1 MLFYHFRGPETSEC
15 CSMCYMRLVG
25 PTVTYWFPYLPC
37 YKLGFLVRGE
47 EGMLCRIAYWQVTLK
62 SSDRVLL
69 KALQAEKQDCN
80 LEQMLIPVKM
90 KQCTFQRGPMVSLG
104 PSGWLVSLRNGAV
117 SGTQHRPLLLVDR
130 AVHSN
135 NAMVD
140 ASSCF

>member
-1 MLFYHFRGPETSEC
+1 
-15 CSMCYMRLVG
+15 
-25 PTVTYWFPYLPC
+25 
-37 YKLGFLVRGE
+37 
-47 EGMLCRIAYWQVTLK
+47 MLCRIAYWQVTLK

-117 SGTQHRPLLLVDR
+117 SGTWHRPLLLVDR
-130 AVHSN
+130 ALHRSN
-135 NAMVD
+135 ANGGCKLMLLGSFIATNPSTMTIPTL
-140 ASSCF
+140 S